1 MKQFSIYPPLTTTEL
16 RPGKL
21 LIAEPLLSDTN
32 FTRSVILLC
41 EHGEEGSLGFVLNH
55 PTDIQLNKLV
65 HGMPSEGPAVFKG
78 GPVQTDTL
86 HMLHRI
92 PGRLGHGKKI
102 ANGIYW
108 GGSFD
113 DLHNLSTSSDCD
125 DADVRLFLGYSGWAP
140 GQLEAEIK
148 EGSWLVT
155 DANPDILFGTCHEN
169 VWKKAIASL
178 GRKYAHLAHIP
189 TDPQLN

>member
-1 MKQFSIYPPLTTTEL
+1 MKQFSIYPPLTSTEL
-16 RPGKL
+16 RPGQL
-21 LIAEPLLSDTN
+21 LIAEPLMNDMN

-41 EHGEEGSLGFVLNH
+41 EHGEEGSVGFVLNN

-65 HGMPSEGPAVFKG
+65 QGMRADGPIVFKG
-78 GPVQTDTL
+78 GPVQMDTL

-92 PGRLGHGKKI
+92 PGALGHGKKI

-113 DLHNLSTSSDCD
+113 DLYDISTSNDCD
-125 DADVRLFLGYSGWAP
+125 DADVRLFLGYSGWGP
-140 GQLEAEIK
+140 GQLENEIK

-155 DANPDILFGTCHEN
+155 NATEDILFGTCHDN
-169 VWKKAIASL
+169 VWKKAITLL